1 MATQTF
7 VPIASTLTTSD
18 ASSVTVSNI
27 PQTYTNL
34 FITVKTYS
42 TFTGDNG
49 TRLQLRLNSDTSSS
63 YSYSSVEGNGGT
75 VYNEYGS
82 DTYMWAGRNNNN
94 FGGNTNKSLT
104 LVNINGYS
112 ATNMFKGILTK
123 WSAPQNGR
131 QVGMLTGTYR
141 SLSGVTS
148 VTFFTDSNM
157 AAGTEII
164 VYGIL

>member
-1 MATQTF
+1 MATATY
-7 VPIASTLTTSD
+7 VPIASTLTSSS

-27 PQTYTNL
+27 PQTYTDL
-34 FITVKTYS
+34 VVIVKTYS

-49 TRLQLRLNSDTSSS
+49 TRLQIRLNSDISSS
-63 YSYSSVEGNGGT
+63 YSYTSTEGNGGT

-82 DTYMWAGRNNNN
+82 GDYMWAGRNNNN

-104 LVNINGYS
+104 LVNINSYS
-112 ATNMFKGILTK
+112 STNKFKGILTK

-148 VTFFTDSNM
+148 ITFFSDGNM
-157 AAGTEII
+157 ASGTEIL